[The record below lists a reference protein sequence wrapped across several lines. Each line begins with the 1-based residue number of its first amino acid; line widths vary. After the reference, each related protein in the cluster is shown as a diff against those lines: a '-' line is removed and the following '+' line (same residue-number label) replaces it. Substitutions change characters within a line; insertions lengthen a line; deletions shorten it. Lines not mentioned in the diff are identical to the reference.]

1 MTKNQI
7 RLITLSSFL
16 SYLMFLVSCSSKKSI
31 DIEYNGHIYVKT
43 ILNNSVIGSF
53 VYDTGAPEMIID
65 NSFKNSNNL
74 VFKKEEYTKM
84 NGIGNETKTVK
95 VIYDTI
101 SYNIGDR
108 MNLSSKT
115 FLLDLKSIL
124 GQKVDGI
131 LGFKSFENRIHK
143 IDYVNKK
150 ILFSKNHKNH
160 EVVKM
165 YFEDDKIFLPINYTI
180 ENKEYKGKFLLDLGS
195 SVTIL
200 NSSNKIS
207 TDFGSE
213 FEAIGGV
220 GGKTKGRTIFI
231 DEFKLGNLSVYS
243 YPIDVSNDEK
253 GALSSFKYDGIL
265 GNDILDD
272 FDIIIDLKGKNFY
285 LKPNV
290 KNNKHKK
297 YFYKSFS
304 FIDRTNVD
312 HSWLVSYIFI
322 NTDAYRKG
330 LRLNDK
336 IIAIDGVSVE
346 KLNTLEFYKSL
357 KIDQELELTIIRD
370 GDSFNINFILDK
382 FLDGEK

>member
-1 MTKNQI
+1 M
-7 RLITLSSFL
+7 
-16 SYLMFLVSCSSKKSI
+16 
-31 DIEYNGHIYVKT
+31 
-43 ILNNSVIGSF
+43 
-53 VYDTGAPEMIID
+53 
-65 NSFKNSNNL
+65 
-74 VFKKEEYTKM
+74 
-84 NGIGNETKTVK
+84 
-95 VIYDTI
+95 
-101 SYNIGDR
+101 
-108 MNLSSKT
+108 
-115 FLLDLKSIL
+115 
-124 GQKVDGI
+124 
-131 LGFKSFENRIHK
+131 
-143 IDYVNKK
+143 
-150 ILFSKNHKNH
+150 
-160 EVVKM
+160 
-165 YFEDDKIFLPINYTI
+165 
-180 ENKEYKGKFLLDLGS
+180 
-195 SVTIL
+195 
-200 NSSNKIS
+200 
-207 TDFGSE
+207 
-213 FEAIGGV
+213 
-220 GGKTKGRTIFI
+220 
-231 DEFKLGNLSVYS
+231 
-243 YPIDVSNDEK
+243 
-253 GALSSFKYDGIL
+253 
-265 GNDILDD
+265 DD